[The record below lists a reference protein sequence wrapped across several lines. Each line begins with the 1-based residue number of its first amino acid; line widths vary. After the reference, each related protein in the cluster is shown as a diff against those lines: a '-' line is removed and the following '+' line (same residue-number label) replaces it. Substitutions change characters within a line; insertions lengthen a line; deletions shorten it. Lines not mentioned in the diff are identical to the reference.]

1 MSYTKIAL
9 VVALGVA
16 LPACGT
22 TTLSRVSNGTTDQPV
37 WPPVDK
43 ARPLV
48 QVTTYP
54 SLAALRKIHPGMTK
68 LEIYQLIGHPHYRE
82 GMVGVR
88 EWDFLFKLPQPMGTA
103 DQYTPCQYK
112 ILFDDQ
118 MLAREF
124 HWQPE
129 TCSEILTPPPAV
141 ADTLPA
147 PSPPPGEKIEA
158 FEVSSDL
165 LFDFD
170 SARLKTDVPIDPEVL
185 AKLRSATQVDAI
197 RVIGHTDRLGS
208 VAHNRDLALRR
219 AQAVKNYLVSKGV
232 PAEIIEVQG
241 RGSTEPKVTCNDRA
255 RAALIAC
262 LAPNRRVRIE
272 IRGH

>member
-1 MSYTKIAL
+1 MSYAKIAL
-9 VVALGVA
+9 MVAMGIA

-22 TTLSRVSNGTTDQPV
+22 TTLSNVSNGTTDQPV
-37 WPPVDK
+37 WPAVDK

-54 SLAALRKIHPGMTK
+54 SLAALRKIHAGMTK

-88 EWDFLFKLPQPMGTA
+88 EWDFLFKLPQPSATA
-103 DQYTPCQYK
+103 DQYTTCQYK

-124 HWQPE
+124 HWMPE
-129 TCSEILTPPPAV
+129 ACSEILQPPPPV
-141 ADTLPA
+141 ADTSPA
-147 PSPPPGEKIEA
+147 PVETFEA

-170 SARLKTDVPIDPEVL
+170 SARLKTDAPIGPEVL
-185 AKLRSATQVDAI
+185 DRLRTANQVDGI

-208 VAHNRDLALRR
+208 VAHNRSLGLRR
-219 AQAVKNYLVSKGV
+219 AQAVKDYLVSKGV

-241 RGSTEPKVTCNDRA
+241 RGSAEPKVTCNDRG

-262 LAPNRRVRIE
+262 LAPNRRVRVE